1 MYYLRIIRRN
11 SFNCDSKYF
20 ELPSFECL
28 GQERC
33 VTIQKNG
40 KLDSFVKKLHVFNS
54 KVSPFR
60 FACANGGTDVLVR
73 RVRVARSKDEIT
85 RKVYPRLI
93 HDRLQTC
100 NFSRAKCHRVLVST
114 RYNRITFQSSF
125 IKLPRDSVVAV
136 YDNACINNNRLTKRT
151 TGTRVDNRRI
161 AWEGYNRA
169 LSHKRW
175 EDKLGFFP
183 TIEPAYSHG
192 LSTIVQQNILLR
204 MRETR
209 LIDELHQFLS
219 SLFLYRRI
227 IEHSFFVFR
236 FRDNRKATISLLC
249 WAPILIKKGN

>member
-1 MYYLRIIRRN
+1 MCYDPEKRKTRFFR
-11 SFNCDSKYF
+11 
-20 ELPSFECL
+20 
-28 GQERC
+28 
-33 VTIQKNG
+33 
-40 KLDSFVKKLHVFNS
+40 KKLHVFNS

-114 RYNRITFQSSF
+114 RYNRIMFQSSF

-136 YDNACINNNRLTKRT
+136 YDNACINNNRLTKRI
-151 TGTRVDNRRI
+151 TGTKRIDNRRI

-204 MRETR
+204 MRETHYINFYR
-209 LIDELHQFLS
+209 LYFFIPTN
-219 SLFLYRRI
+219 YRA
-227 IEHSFFVFR
+227 FVFH
-236 FRDNRKATISLLC
+236 FPISRQS
-249 WAPILIKKGN
+249 